1 IMRHDAVIT
10 EGWWKPY
17 GPKIRHGLQSHT
29 KTYTATAVGIV
40 LREGKLRLDERIID
54 IFPEEAPEHPS
65 ENLQKLTIRDVLC
78 MGTGMVDDT
87 PNTEHWLKD
96 FLAHDVV
103 YEPGKAFFYNN
114 AGSTL
119 LAAIVEKRTGE
130 RLLDYLKPRLFDLIG
145 IDYDN
150 LRCLNMADGTSLG
163 AGGMFATTEDNLRLM
178 KLYKDG
184 GVWDGVRILDEDFVH
199 DAVTKQNDNATEALH
214 NPTAYDN
221 FVGYGYQLWMCR
233 PEGVYRADGAMGQY
247 TIVIP
252 SEDMIISINETA
264 MGPTNQQR
272 TLDITWDFLKAIH
285 EDTPEDPEAYEHL
298 KDKLESLA
306 LPDVHV
312 EPGSPLRNVIDG
324 RGIHIETGKITLQ
337 KGFIGLPVGSGIT
350 DLRFDCGVLDVM
362 MTYTEDGIENSVVIG
377 TDGERAVNHLN
388 EPEDTMQLLAAH
400 GYFEGEDTFTVHFR
414 WVEACFEYVWRFV
427 FKDEDVTITE
437 TWNSMLPEDPDAV
450 PVTGKLE
457 ELEIDT
463 IL

>member
-1 IMRHDAVIT
+1 MFETIFRTPDFVMIENAEAKRAAVGSNTFVFRDIRVTCEKRQDRIAVFVESLATLVSRIRLRWRFRETLRGMVLGDAWERAYGDLEWTCVNPFRSLPWYALVHDGI
-10 EGWWKPY
+10 
-17 GPKIRHGLQSHT
+17 
-29 KTYTATAVGIV
+29 ATAGYGVMVRPGAICSWQIDPEGVTLWLDVRNGGEGV
-40 LREGKLRLDERIID
+40 LLNGRR
-54 IFPEEAPEHPS
+54 
-65 ENLQKLTIRDVLC
+65 
-78 MGTGMVDDT
+78 
-87 PNTEHWLKD
+87 
-96 FLAHDVV
+96 
-103 YEPGKAFFYNN
+103 
-114 AGSTL
+114 L
-119 LAAIVEKRTGE
+119 LAARVVSRVYSDMDAFDAARDFCG
-130 RLLDYLKPRLFDLIG
+130 RMCSDPLLPP
-145 IDYDN
+145 
-150 LRCLNMADGTSLG
+150 
-163 AGGMFATTEDNLRLM
+163 
-178 KLYKDG
+178 
-184 GVWDGVRILDEDFVH
+184 
-199 DAVTKQNDNATEALH
+199 Q
-214 NPTAYDN
+214 P
-221 FVGYGYQLWMCR
+221 
-233 PEGVYRADGAMGQY
+233 VY
-247 TIVIP
+247 
-252 SEDMIISINETA
+252 E
-264 MGPTNQQR
+264 QR

-285 EDTPEDPEAYEHL
+285 EDTPEDPEAYKHL

-463 IL
+463 VL